1 MMAQLRRNNRGL
13 PFMICNFLASK
24 NQQSIFFFP
33 FSSSMIKGASLIKG
47 GVLNGN
53 FWGPQKG
60 TPVSGTF
67 SGPQF
72 TDFLF
77 SSIFRHY

>member
-1 MMAQLRRNNRGL
+1 
-13 PFMICNFLASK
+13 MICNFLASK

-33 FSSSMIKGASLIKG
+33 FSSSLIKGASLIKE
-47 GVLNGN
+47 GVLSGN
-53 FWGPQKG
+53 FWGSQKG

>member
-1 MMAQLRRNNRGL
+1 MG
-13 PFMICNFLASK
+13 I
-24 NQQSIFFFP
+24 
-33 FSSSMIKGASLIKG
+33 
-47 GVLNGN
+47 
-53 FWGPQKG
+53 WGPQKG